1 MMKCSKTDLSCFRRK
16 ISLFI
21 ALISVILAELLSG
34 CSMLSSTGSKTSDS
48 VSVGTDSK
56 GDAGANGGRTDGE
69 TAATEETGNA
79 QGEASGEGAGEEGTL
94 SNDLE
99 ERYPWLAE
107 LHPVDREEIERI
119 LRNPLFYLVEPKL
132 PEANL
137 PEVLWAI
144 PPGPF
149 DGRVPD
155 EEELQPF
162 LARFPIMKP
171 YDKEPLCFDCR
182 GALDYKS
189 KLDDYGILYSKDAII
204 QAAETLDRLGA
215 GAIVAWAWQT
225 FPRPETLYVDFV
237 KPAMPA
243 LQDDPEYGKIPYRAQ
258 VNIEV
263 ILDAS
268 GSMKETIGGKTKL
281 ALAKE
286 AMETLVRSLPKEA
299 NVALRAFGHRPQPT
313 KEASCRFS
321 ELLYPF
327 GSYSADRFAAALG
340 EIEAAGWTPLA
351 YSIERA
357 GEDFRP
363 YQGEGYTNIV
373 VIVSDGAETCGGDP
387 LNAAEAL
394 KGSAIQP
401 YFHIIGFDVDAEGKK
416 QLSALAERVGGIYR
430 DARNLAEIQAEFDRL
445 TRWSEGWEA
454 WRKEA
459 MRDLGK
465 QRMKMIERL
474 NEMEK
479 EWHSASDRLDSI
491 YDKILYAL
499 RREEEKISSSIEYY
513 LRETELYPPSGI
525 MDYWRMYYRPLL
537 QRQID
542 QNFMTLEEEIERLT
556 REQATKQGP

>member
-1 MMKCSKTDLSCFRRK
+1 M
-16 ISLFI
+16 
-21 ALISVILAELLSG
+21 
-34 CSMLSSTGSKTSDS
+34 
-48 VSVGTDSK
+48 
-56 GDAGANGGRTDGE
+56 GA
-69 TAATEETGNA
+69 
-79 QGEASGEGAGEEGTL
+79 S
-94 SNDLE
+94 
-99 ERYPWLAE
+99 
-107 LHPVDREEIERI
+107 
-119 LRNPLFYLVEPKL
+119 
-132 PEANL
+132 
-137 PEVLWAI
+137 
-144 PPGPF
+144 
-149 DGRVPD
+149 
-155 EEELQPF
+155 
-162 LARFPIMKP
+162 
-171 YDKEPLCFDCR
+171 
-182 GALDYKS
+182 
-189 KLDDYGILYSKDAII
+189 
-204 QAAETLDRLGA
+204 
-215 GAIVAWAWQT
+215 AIVAEAWQT

-286 AMETLVRSLPKEA
+286 AVETLVRSLPKEA

-327 GSYSADRFAAALG
+327 GSYAADRFAAALG

-387 LNAAEAL
+387 LKAAEAL

-401 YFHIIGFDVDAEGKK
+401 FFHIIGFDVDAEGKK

-474 NEMEK
+474 DEMEK
-479 EWHSASDRLDSI
+479 EWHSASDRLEIIDF
-491 YDKILYAL
+491 KILNAL
-499 RREEEKISSSIEYY
+499 RHEEKISLSIESY
-513 LRETELYPPSGI
+513 LREKELYPTDGI
-525 MDYWRMYYRPLL
+525 MDYWRTHYRPLL

-556 REQATKQGP
+556 REQATKQRP

>member
-1 MMKCSKTDLSCFRRK
+1 MLHRIRTDSGYMRKKRPLS
-16 ISLFI
+16 I
-21 ALISVILAELLSG
+21 ALVGVILAVLFSG
-34 CSMLSSTGSKTSDS
+34 CSMLKLQEPKAPPS
-48 VSVGTDSK
+48 VSQGTASNEKKEAKDNRTGEEAAGNRTVE
-56 GDAGANGGRTDGE
+56 GDQREAAGK
-69 TAATEETGNA
+69 
-79 QGEASGEGAGEEGTL
+79 EAGSEGTL
-94 SNDLE
+94 ENDLE
-99 ERYPWLAE
+99 ARYPWLNE

-119 LRNPLFYLVEPKL
+119 LRDPLFYPVEPKL
-132 PEANL
+132 PDANL

-155 EEELQPF
+155 EGELQPF

-171 YDKEPLCFDCR
+171 YDSKPLCFDCM

-189 KLDDYGILYSKDAII
+189 KLDDYGTLYSENALNR
-204 QAAETLDRLGA
+204 AAETLKRLGA
-215 GAIVAWAWQT
+215 SAIVAEAWQT

-286 AMETLVRSLPKEA
+286 AVETLVRSLPKEA

-327 GSYSADRFAAALG
+327 GSYAADRFAAALG

-387 LNAAEAL
+387 LKAAEAL

-401 YFHIIGFDVDAEGKK
+401 FFHIIGFDVDAEGKK

-474 NEMEK
+474 DEMEK
-479 EWHSASDRLDSI
+479 EWHSASDRLEIIDF
-491 YDKILYAL
+491 KILNAL
-499 RREEEKISSSIEYY
+499 RHEEKISLSIESY
-513 LRETELYPPSGI
+513 LREKELYPTDGI
-525 MDYWRMYYRPLL
+525 MDYWRTHYRPLL

-556 REQATKQGP
+556 REQATKQRP